1 MDQLDQLLTS
11 LMAMDWSEF
20 TTTAG
25 TSFSL
30 IAAAEMGDKSQLVCM
45 SLASRHRASP
55 VIWGAMA
62 AFVLLNSLAVLFG
75 AAIANWLPD
84 YWVAACVALLF
95 GGFGLHALM
104 SHDEDDD
111 KDESLVEKSGHGIFL
126 STFLLI
132 TVAEFGDKT
141 QLAVVGFSSTAMPA
155 AVWLGASLALVFS
168 TALGVFAGRTVL
180 KHIPLA
186 LLHKI
191 SGLIFL
197 LLAVVAAFHTYDR
210 LLAVGLLPPSWQAL
224 IIK

>member
-1 MDQLDQLLTS
+1 MDPLNQLIAS
-11 LMAMDWSEF
+11 LITLDWNEF
-20 TTTAG
+20 AKTAG

-55 VIWGAMA
+55 VIWGAIA
-62 AFVLLNSLAVLFG
+62 AFLLLNSLAVLFG
-75 AAIANWLPD
+75 AAIASWLPD
-84 YWVAACVALLF
+84 YWVAVCVAMLF
-95 GGFGLHALM
+95 AGFGLHALM
-104 SHDEDDD
+104 NHGEDNDD
-111 KDESLVEKSGHGIFL
+111 NESLVEKSGHGIFL
-126 STFLLI
+126 TTFLLI

-141 QLAVVGFSSTAMPA
+141 QLAVVGFSSTAIPA

-180 KHIPLA
+180 KRIPLA

-197 LLAVVAAFHTYDR
+197 VLAAVAALHAYDR
-210 LLAVGLLPPSWQAL
+210 LMAVGLLSSWDAL
-224 IIK
+224 LIH